1 MDQNP
6 PPQTPFSPPPQPQM
20 VRVAVPNVRPT
31 VTYAIL
37 GVTIFVYLLQLA
49 GNYLLGQDIAA
60 LLGMKINS
68 LIRAG
73 QIWRLITP
81 VFLHD
86 STLPYGL
93 LHIGFNM
100 YALFLYGRGLEARFG
115 HVRFILLYFLSAYA
129 GNVLSFLVT

>member
-1 MDQNP
+1 MNQNP
-6 PPQTPFSPPPQPQM
+6 PPQTPFSPPPQTQM
-20 VRVAVPNVRPT
+20 VQVAMPNVRPT
-31 VTYAIL
+31 VTYGIL

-49 GNYLLGQDIAA
+49 GNYLLGQDLAA

-100 YALFLYGRGLEARFG
+100 YALVVFGAGLERYFG
-115 HVRFILLYFLSAYA
+115 HWRFLLLYVLAGFT
-129 GNVLSFLVT
+129 GNVLIVMA